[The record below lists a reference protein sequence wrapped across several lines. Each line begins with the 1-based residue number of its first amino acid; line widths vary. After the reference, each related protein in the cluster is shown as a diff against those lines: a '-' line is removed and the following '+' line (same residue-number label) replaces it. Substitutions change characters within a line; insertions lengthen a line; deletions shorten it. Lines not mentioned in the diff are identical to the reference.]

1 MKLTPQ
7 EYDAMIQKTVP
18 PTQSGRTIP
27 AAFLVGGLICVLGQA
42 LTDLYLLFL
51 PQQQASTLASVTL
64 VFLSALFTGLGL
76 YPKLAKFAGAGT
88 LVPITGFANAVLS
101 PAIEFKSEGH
111 VMGIGAKMFSIA
123 GPVLVFGLTA
133 GVVYGLVLSIF
144 RLF

>member
-7 EYDAMIQKTVP
+7 EYDTMIQKTVP

-64 VFLSALFTGLGL
+64 VSLCFVHR
-76 YPKLAKFAGAGT
+76 PGAVSQASQVCRSRHPGT
-88 LVPITGFANAVLS
+88 HHRLLQFRHQPG
-101 PAIEFKSEGH
+101 P
-111 VMGIGAKMFSIA
+111 GI
-123 GPVLVFGLTA
+123 
-133 GVVYGLVLSIF
+133 
-144 RLF
+144 